1 MAVYELDGVAP
12 RIAASAWVAD
22 SAQVIG
28 NVDLAEDSS
37 VWFGAV
43 LRGDTELIRIG
54 RGSNIQDGSVLHADA
69 GKPLEI
75 GANVTVGH
83 QAMLHGCSVGDGALI
98 GIGAVVLNG
107 ARIGRFCIVGAGA
120 LVTEGKEFADGS
132 MILGSPAKAVRQLS
146 AEQQQGLRWSAQHY
160 IDNARRFRMGLKKIA

>member
-28 NVDLAEDSS
+28 NVELAEDCS

-43 LRGDTELIRIG
+43 LRGDTERICIG

-69 GKPLEI
+69 GEPLEI

-83 QAMLHGCSVGDGALI
+83 QAMLHGCSVGDGSLI
-98 GIGAVVLNG
+98 GIGAVLLNG
-107 ARIGRFCIVGAGA
+107 ARIGRFCLVGAGA

-132 MILGSPAKAVRQLS
+132 LILGSPAKAVRQLS

-160 IDNARRFRMGLKKIA
+160 IDNARRFRTGLQKIA